1 MFGSQ
6 KPLGYI
12 LVHITYNHYGSYPL
26 VKGNFISRNSQMCSN
41 EAEKPELSVSKNE
54 QSVIAMAWYEN
65 PVIYRT
71 VRSIMSDK
79 ASLPVAFLDWC
90 ELAVRNCK
98 MIEAAGNR
106 VERVMITPAVFRDWA
121 RSSGHNHDAQR
132 RQAFAQWMLDR
143 HAQ

>member
-1 MFGSQ
+1 MRQ
-6 KPLGYI
+6 K
-12 LVHITYNHYGSYPL
+12 
-26 VKGNFISRNSQMCSN
+26 
-41 EAEKPELSVSKNE
+41 KPELSVSKNE

-79 ASLPVAFLDWC
+79 ASLPVAFLDWR

-121 RSSGHNHDAQR
+121 RSSGHNHDAQG

-143 HAQ
+143 HAR

>member
-1 MFGSQ
+1 
-6 KPLGYI
+6 
-12 LVHITYNHYGSYPL
+12 
-26 VKGNFISRNSQMCSN
+26 
-41 EAEKPELSVSKNE
+41 
-54 QSVIAMAWYEN
+54 MAWYEN

-79 ASLPVAFLDWC
+79 ASLPVAFLTG
-90 ELAVRNCK
+90 ARRNCK

-143 HAQ
+143 HAR